1 MILLHRTTTRDH
13 SCDSTL
19 VLVKRYHKEHN
30 LVKPVKNLSILRM
43 RKRLPKRKRLKK
55 LGTMLVKI
63 LQLNPARTMVISK
76 RIRPLRKKMKQLLLQ
91 LNRKDKGKS
100 RKKKSYKKRKLKKEK
115 DRSKKKKPHARNN
128 YKNNK
133 KKQTGSKRKRKLK
146 KRQLLMLK
154 RQKTLRRIWKNKKMK
169 RELIKKNTGL
179 MKY

>member
-13 SCDSTL
+13 SRDSTL

-30 LVKPVKNLSILRM
+30 QVKPVKNLSILRM

-63 LQLNPARTMVISK
+63 LQLNPARTMV
-76 RIRPLRKKMKQLLLQ
+76 IRPLRKKMKQLLLQ

-128 YKNNK
+128 YRNNK

-154 RQKTLRRIWKNKKMK
+154 RQKTLRRIWKK
-169 RELIKKNTGL
+169 RILINC
-179 MKY
+179 